1 MIKVTEHTRNVL
13 LEVAKKRKVYVEGN
27 FLKILSA
34 PDGDTEFEEYLK
46 ICKEKDSDKRRQR
59 LEVTK
64 QVQSQNRDLEQAAK
78 ENVRVNKQLEKA
90 LDEAEAAKNKAEELL
105 ITSKA
110 HFRNTEKKEKEQNQK
125 LTEALKEAEQAHK
138 ETHRLRLEAENAKSK
153 AEQDL
158 SLLQKKT
165 QTELM
170 GNIVRVALW
179 VIMGVGLLTTALY
192 VFVMVRGLDA
202 KIIES
207 TWSNLF
213 GILLTNSFSIIGTIM
228 GVKHATKDKE

>member
-1 MIKVTEHTRNVL
+1 MKIQKSTRDIL
-13 LEVAKKRKVYVEGN
+13 LEIAKHKRVYVEGN
-27 FLKILSA
+27 FLKLIE
-34 PDGDTEFEEYLK
+34 PEEGDEEFEEYLK
-46 ICKEKDSDKRRQR
+46 LCKEKDSTSRRKR

-64 QVQSQNRDLEQAAK
+64 QVQKQNSELEKAQK
-78 ENVRVNKQLEKA
+78 ENKRVNRQLEKA
-90 LDEAEAAKNKAEELL
+90 LNEAIDSAEQSKKSKEEAETAKEELEVAL
-105 ITSKA
+105 QLAEQSKEEA
-110 HFRNTEKKEKEQNQK
+110 HK
-125 LTEALKEAEQAHK
+125 LKSEAEHAK
-138 ETHRLRLEAENAKSK
+138 EVAET
-153 AEQDL
+153 DL

-179 VIMGVGLLTTALY
+179 VIMGVGFVTTGLY
-192 VFVMVRGLDA
+192 VFVLLLGHDS

-228 GVKHATKDKE
+228 GVKHANGGDKK

>member
-1 MIKVTEHTRNVL
+1 MKIQKSTRDIL
-13 LEVAKKRKVYVEGN
+13 LEIAKHKRVYVEGN
-27 FLKILSA
+27 FLKLIE
-34 PDGDTEFEEYLK
+34 PEEGDEEFEEYLK
-46 ICKEKDSDKRRQR
+46 LCKEKDSTSRRKR

-64 QVQSQNRDLEQAAK
+64 QVQKQNSELEKAQK
-78 ENVRVNKQLEKA
+78 ENKRVNRQLEKA
-90 LDEAEAAKNKAEELL
+90 LNEAIYSAEQSKKSKEEAETAKEELEVALQLAEQSKEEAHKLKAEAEH
-105 ITSKA
+105 A
-110 HFRNTEKKEKEQNQK
+110 KEV
-125 LTEALKEAEQAHK
+125 AE
-138 ETHRLRLEAENAKSK
+138 T
-153 AEQDL
+153 DL

-179 VIMGVGLLTTALY
+179 VIMGVGFVTTGLY
-192 VFVMVRGLDA
+192 VFVLLLGHDS

>member
-1 MIKVTEHTRNVL
+1 MDATKICRDEL
-13 LEVAKKRKVYVEGN
+13 LKLAKEKKIYLEGN
-27 FLKILSA
+27 ILKVLKA
-34 PDGDTEFEEYLK
+34 DNGDTEFIEYLK
-46 ICKEKDSDKRRQR
+46 ICKKRDVESRKKR
-59 LEVTK
+59 LQVTK
-64 QVQSQNRDLEQAAK
+64 QVQKQNKDLEAAAK

-90 LDEAEAAKNKAEELL
+90 LDEAINSADQ
-105 ITSKA
+105 SK
-110 HFRNTEKKEKEQNQK
+110 KSKED
-125 LTEALKEAEQAHK
+125 AEQAR
-138 ETHRLRLEAENAKSK
+138 EEADRLRYK
-153 AEQDL
+153 AEQAKELAETDL

>member
-1 MIKVTEHTRNVL
+1 MKIQKSTRDIL
-13 LEVAKKRKVYVEGN
+13 LEIAKHKRVYVEGN
-27 FLKILSA
+27 FLKLIE
-34 PDGDTEFEEYLK
+34 PEEGDEEFEEYLK
-46 ICKEKDSDKRRQR
+46 LCKEKDSTSRRKR

-64 QVQSQNRDLEQAAK
+64 QVQKQNSELEKAQK
-78 ENVRVNKQLEKA
+78 ENKRVNRQLEKA
-90 LDEAEAAKNKAEELL
+90 LNEAIDSAEQSKKSKEEAEKAKEELEVALQLAEQSKEEAHKLKAEAEHAKEL
-105 ITSKA
+105 
-110 HFRNTEKKEKEQNQK
+110 
-125 LTEALKEAEQAHK
+125 AE
-138 ETHRLRLEAENAKSK
+138 T
-153 AEQDL
+153 DL

-179 VIMGVGLLTTALY
+179 VIMGVGFVTTGLY
-192 VFVMVRGLDA
+192 VFVLLLGHDS

-228 GVKHATKDKE
+228 GVKHATQSDKK

>member
-1 MIKVTEHTRNVL
+1 MKIQKSTRDIL
-13 LEVAKKRKVYVEGN
+13 LEIAKHKRVYVEGN
-27 FLKILSA
+27 FLKLIE
-34 PDGDTEFEEYLK
+34 PEEGDEEFEEYLK
-46 ICKEKDSDKRRQR
+46 LCKEKDSTSRRKR

-64 QVQSQNRDLEQAAK
+64 QVQKQNSELEKAQK
-78 ENVRVNKQLEKA
+78 ENKRVNRQLEKA
-90 LDEAEAAKNKAEELL
+90 LNEAIDSAEQSKKSKEEAETAKEELEVALQLAEQSKEEAHKLKAEAEH
-105 ITSKA
+105 A
-110 HFRNTEKKEKEQNQK
+110 KEV
-125 LTEALKEAEQAHK
+125 AE
-138 ETHRLRLEAENAKSK
+138 T
-153 AEQDL
+153 DL

>member
-1 MIKVTEHTRNVL
+1 MKIQKSTRDIL
-13 LEVAKKRKVYVEGN
+13 LEIAKHKRVYVEGN
-27 FLKILSA
+27 FLKLIE
-34 PDGDTEFEEYLK
+34 PEEGDEEFKEYLK
-46 ICKEKDSDKRRQR
+46 LCKEKDSTSRRKR

-64 QVQSQNRDLEQAAK
+64 QVQKQNSELEKAQK
-78 ENVRVNKQLEKA
+78 ENKRVNRQLEKA
-90 LDEAEAAKNKAEELL
+90 LNEAIDSAEQSKKSKEEAEKAKEELEVALQLAEQSKEEAHKLKAEAER
-105 ITSKA
+105 A
-110 HFRNTEKKEKEQNQK
+110 KEV
-125 LTEALKEAEQAHK
+125 AE
-138 ETHRLRLEAENAKSK
+138 T
-153 AEQDL
+153 DL

-179 VIMGVGLLTTALY
+179 VIMGVGFVTTGLY
-192 VFVMVRGLDA
+192 VFVLLLGHDS

>member
-1 MIKVTEHTRNVL
+1 MKIQKSTRDIL
-13 LEVAKKRKVYVEGN
+13 LEIAKHKRVYVEGN
-27 FLKILSA
+27 FLKLIE
-34 PDGDTEFEEYLK
+34 PEEGDEEFEEYLK
-46 ICKEKDSDKRRQR
+46 LCKEKDSTSRRKR

-64 QVQSQNRDLEQAAK
+64 QAQKQNSELERAQK
-78 ENVRVNKQLEKA
+78 ENKRVNRQLEKA
-90 LDEAEAAKNKAEELL
+90 LNEAIYSAEQSKKSKEEAETAKEELEVAL
-105 ITSKA
+105 QLAEQSKEEA
-110 HFRNTEKKEKEQNQK
+110 HK
-125 LTEALKEAEQAHK
+125 LKSEAEHAK
-138 ETHRLRLEAENAKSK
+138 EVAET
-153 AEQDL
+153 DL

-179 VIMGVGLLTTALY
+179 VIMGVGVITTALY
-192 VFVMVRGLDA
+192 VFVLLQGHDS

-228 GVKHATKDKE
+228 GVKHATSGDKK

>member
-1 MIKVTEHTRNVL
+1 MKIQKSTRDIL
-13 LEVAKKRKVYVEGN
+13 LEIAKHKRVYVEGN
-27 FLKILSA
+27 FLKLIE
-34 PDGDTEFEEYLK
+34 PEEGDEEFKEYLK
-46 ICKEKDSDKRRQR
+46 LCKEKDSTSRRKR

-64 QVQSQNRDLEQAAK
+64 QVQKQNSELEKAQK
-78 ENVRVNKQLEKA
+78 ENKRVNRQLEKA
-90 LDEAEAAKNKAEELL
+90 LNEAIDSAEQSKKSKEEAETAKEELEVALQIAEQSKEEAHKLKAEAEH
-105 ITSKA
+105 A
-110 HFRNTEKKEKEQNQK
+110 KEV
-125 LTEALKEAEQAHK
+125 AE
-138 ETHRLRLEAENAKSK
+138 T
-153 AEQDL
+153 DL

-179 VIMGVGLLTTALY
+179 VIMGVGLLTTSLY

-228 GVKHATKDKE
+228 GVKHANGGDKK

>member
-1 MIKVTEHTRNVL
+1 MKIQKSTRDIL
-13 LEVAKKRKVYVEGN
+13 LEIAKHKRVYVEGN
-27 FLKILSA
+27 FLKLIE
-34 PDGDTEFEEYLK
+34 PEEGDEEFEEYLK
-46 ICKEKDSDKRRQR
+46 LCKEKDSTSRRKR

-64 QVQSQNRDLEQAAK
+64 QVQKQNSELEKAQK
-78 ENVRVNKQLEKA
+78 ENKRVNRQLEKA
-90 LDEAEAAKNKAEELL
+90 LNEAIDSAEQSKKSKEEAEKAKEELEVALQLAEQSKEEAHKLKAEAEHAKEL
-105 ITSKA
+105 
-110 HFRNTEKKEKEQNQK
+110 
-125 LTEALKEAEQAHK
+125 AE
-138 ETHRLRLEAENAKSK
+138 T
-153 AEQDL
+153 DL

-179 VIMGVGLLTTALY
+179 VIMGVGFVTTGLY
-192 VFVMVRGLDA
+192 VFVLLLGHDS

-228 GVKHATKDKE
+228 GVKHANGGDKK

>member
-1 MIKVTEHTRNVL
+1 MKIQKSTRDIL
-13 LEVAKKRKVYVEGN
+13 LEIAKHKRVYVEGN
-27 FLKILSA
+27 FLKLIE
-34 PDGDTEFEEYLK
+34 PEEGDEEFEEYLK
-46 ICKEKDSDKRRQR
+46 LCKEKDSTSRRKR

-64 QVQSQNRDLEQAAK
+64 QVQKQNSELERAQK
-78 ENVRVNKQLEKA
+78 ENKRVNRQLEKA
-90 LDEAEAAKNKAEELL
+90 LNEAINSAEQSKKSKEEAEKAKEELEVAL
-105 ITSKA
+105 QLAEQSKEEA
-110 HFRNTEKKEKEQNQK
+110 HK
-125 LTEALKEAEQAHK
+125 LKSEAEHAK
-138 ETHRLRLEAENAKSK
+138 DVAET
-153 AEQDL
+153 DL

-179 VIMGVGLLTTALY
+179 VIMGVGFVTTGLY
-192 VFVMVRGLDA
+192 VFVLLLGHDS

-228 GVKHATKDKE
+228 GVKHANGGDKK

>member
-1 MIKVTEHTRNVL
+1 MKIQKSTRDIL
-13 LEVAKKRKVYVEGN
+13 LEIAKHKRVYVEGN
-27 FLKILSA
+27 FLKLIE
-34 PDGDTEFEEYLK
+34 PEEGDEEFEEYLK
-46 ICKEKDSDKRRQR
+46 LCKEKDSTSRRKR

-64 QVQSQNRDLEQAAK
+64 QVQKQNSELERAQKENKRVNRQLVKALNEAINSAEQSKKSKEEAEKAK
-78 ENVRVNKQLEKA
+78 EELEVALQLAEQSKEEA
-90 LDEAEAAKNKAEELL
+90 HKLKSEAEHAKDVAE
-105 ITSKA
+105 T
-110 HFRNTEKKEKEQNQK
+110 
-125 LTEALKEAEQAHK
+125 
-138 ETHRLRLEAENAKSK
+138 
-153 AEQDL
+153 DL

-179 VIMGVGLLTTALY
+179 VIMGVGFVTTALY
-192 VFVMVRGLDA
+192 VFVLLLGHDS

-228 GVKHATKDKE
+228 GVKHANGGDKK

>member
-1 MIKVTEHTRNVL
+1 MKKIQKSTRDIL
-13 LEVAKKRKVYVEGN
+13 LEIAKHKRVYVEGN
-27 FLKILSA
+27 FLKLIE
-34 PDGDTEFEEYLK
+34 PEEGDEEFEEYLK
-46 ICKEKDSDKRRQR
+46 LCKEKDSTSRRKR

-64 QVQSQNRDLEQAAK
+64 QVQKQNSELEKAQK
-78 ENVRVNKQLEKA
+78 ENKRVNRQLEKA
-90 LDEAEAAKNKAEELL
+90 LNEAIHSAEQSKKSKEEAETAKEELEVALQLAEQSKEEAHKLKAEAEH
-105 ITSKA
+105 A
-110 HFRNTEKKEKEQNQK
+110 KEI
-125 LTEALKEAEQAHK
+125 AE
-138 ETHRLRLEAENAKSK
+138 T
-153 AEQDL
+153 DL

-179 VIMGVGLLTTALY
+179 VIMGVGFVTTALY
-192 VFVMVRGLDA
+192 VFVLLLGHDS

>member
-1 MIKVTEHTRNVL
+1 MKITKTARDIL
-13 LEVAKKRKVYVEGN
+13 LDIAKTKRIYVEGN
-27 FLKILSA
+27 FLKLIEA
-34 PDGDTEFEEYLK
+34 DDGDTEFEEYLK
-46 ICKEKDSDKRRQR
+46 TCKDRDSAARRKR

-64 QVQSQNRDLEQAAK
+64 QVQQQNKELERAQK
-78 ENVRVNKQLEKA
+78 ENIRVNKQLEKA
-90 LDEAEAAKNKAEELL
+90 LTESNKSLKSATAAKEEVESARTDLEKALKSAELSKEEAE
-105 ITSKA
+105 
-110 HFRNTEKKEKEQNQK
+110 
-125 LTEALKEAEQAHK
+125 
-138 ETHRLRLEAENAKSK
+138 RLRIK
-153 AEQDL
+153 AEQSKELAETDL

-179 VIMGVGLLTTALY
+179 VIMGVGVITTALY
-192 VFVMVRGLDA
+192 VFVLLYGHDS

-228 GVKHATKDKE
+228 GVKHATNVDKK

>member
-1 MIKVTEHTRNVL
+1 MIQVTEHTRNVL
-13 LEVAKKRKVYVEGN
+13 LEVAKQKKVYVEGN
-27 FLKILSA
+27 FLKILKA

-46 ICKEKDSDKRRQR
+46 VCKEKDSDKRRQR
-59 LEVTK
+59 LEITK
-64 QVQSQNRDLEQAAK
+64 QIQKQNSELEQAAK
-78 ENVRVNKQLEKA
+78 ENKRVNKQLEKA
-90 LDEAEAAKNKAEELL
+90 LNEAIDSAEQSKKSKEEAETAKEELEVAL
-105 ITSKA
+105 QLAEQSKEEA
-110 HFRNTEKKEKEQNQK
+110 HK
-125 LTEALKEAEQAHK
+125 LKTEAEYAKEVAE
-138 ETHRLRLEAENAKSK
+138 T
-153 AEQDL
+153 DL

-228 GVKHATKDKE
+228 GVKHATKDK

>member
-1 MIKVTEHTRNVL
+1 MKIQKSTRDIL
-13 LEVAKKRKVYVEGN
+13 LEIAKHKRVYVEGN
-27 FLKILSA
+27 FLKLIE
-34 PDGDTEFEEYLK
+34 PEEGDEEFEEYLK
-46 ICKEKDSDKRRQR
+46 LCKEKDSTSRRKR

-64 QVQSQNRDLEQAAK
+64 QVQKQNNELERAQK
-78 ENVRVNKQLEKA
+78 ENKRVNRQLEKA
-90 LDEAEAAKNKAEELL
+90 LNEAIDSAEQSKKSKEEAEKAKEELEVALQLAEQSKEEAHKLKAEAEH
-105 ITSKA
+105 A
-110 HFRNTEKKEKEQNQK
+110 KEI
-125 LTEALKEAEQAHK
+125 AE
-138 ETHRLRLEAENAKSK
+138 T
-153 AEQDL
+153 DL

-179 VIMGVGLLTTALY
+179 VIMGVGFVTTGLY
-192 VFVMVRGLDA
+192 VFVLLLGHDS

-228 GVKHATKDKE
+228 GVKHANGGDKK

>member
-1 MIKVTEHTRNVL
+1 MKIQKSTRDIL
-13 LEVAKKRKVYVEGN
+13 LEIAKHKRVYVEGN
-27 FLKILSA
+27 FLKLIE
-34 PDGDTEFEEYLK
+34 PDEGDDEFAEYLEL
-46 ICKEKDSDKRRQR
+46 CKEKDTSSRRKR
-59 LEVTK
+59 LEITK
-64 QVQSQNRDLEQAAK
+64 KVQKQNSELEQAQK
-78 ENVRVNKQLEKA
+78 ENKRVNRQLEKA
-90 LDEAEAAKNKAEELL
+90 VDEAIEQKTKAEELL
-105 ITSKA
+105 VTSKQ
-110 HFRNTEKKEKEQNQK
+110 HFRNAEKREKEQNQK
-125 LTEALKEAEQAHK
+125 LQEALDDAEKAHDAAHK
-138 ETHRLRLEAENAKSK
+138 LRLEAESAKEI
-153 AEQDL
+153 AETDL

>member
-1 MIKVTEHTRNVL
+1 MKIQKSTRDIL
-13 LEVAKKRKVYVEGN
+13 LEIAKHKRVYVEGN
-27 FLKILSA
+27 FLKLIE
-34 PDGDTEFEEYLK
+34 PEEGDEEFEEYLK
-46 ICKEKDSDKRRQR
+46 LCKEKDSTSRRKR

-64 QVQSQNRDLEQAAK
+64 QVQKQNSELEQAQK
-78 ENVRVNKQLEKA
+78 ENKRVNRQLEKA
-90 LDEAEAAKNKAEELL
+90 LNEAIDSAEQSKKSKEEAEKAKEELEVALQLAEHSKEEAHKLKAEAEHAKEL
-105 ITSKA
+105 
-110 HFRNTEKKEKEQNQK
+110 
-125 LTEALKEAEQAHK
+125 AE
-138 ETHRLRLEAENAKSK
+138 T
-153 AEQDL
+153 DL

-179 VIMGVGLLTTALY
+179 VIMGVGFVTTGLY
-192 VFVMVRGLDA
+192 VFVLLLGHDS

-228 GVKHATKDKE
+228 GVKHASSIDKK

>member
-1 MIKVTEHTRNVL
+1 MKIQKSTRDIL
-13 LEVAKKRKVYVEGN
+13 LEIAKHKRVYVEGN
-27 FLKILSA
+27 FLKLIE
-34 PDGDTEFEEYLK
+34 PEEGDEEFEEYLK
-46 ICKEKDSDKRRQR
+46 LCKEKDSTSRRKR

-64 QVQSQNRDLEQAAK
+64 QVQKQNSELEKAQK
-78 ENVRVNKQLEKA
+78 ENKRVNRQLEKA
-90 LDEAEAAKNKAEELL
+90 LNEAIYSAEQSKKSKEEAETAKEELEVALQLAEQSKEEAHKLKAEAEH
-105 ITSKA
+105 A
-110 HFRNTEKKEKEQNQK
+110 KEV
-125 LTEALKEAEQAHK
+125 AE
-138 ETHRLRLEAENAKSK
+138 T
-153 AEQDL
+153 DL

>member
-1 MIKVTEHTRNVL
+1 MKIQKSTRDIL
-13 LEVAKKRKVYVEGN
+13 LEIAKHKRVYVEGN
-27 FLKILSA
+27 FLKLIE
-34 PDGDTEFEEYLK
+34 PEEGDEEFEEYLK
-46 ICKEKDSDKRRQR
+46 LCKEKDSTSRRKR

-64 QVQSQNRDLEQAAK
+64 QVQKQNSELEKAQK
-78 ENVRVNKQLEKA
+78 ENKRVNRQLEKA
-90 LDEAEAAKNKAEELL
+90 LNEAIDSAEQSKKSKEEAEKAKEELEVALQLAEQSKEEAHKLKAEAEL
-105 ITSKA
+105 A
-110 HFRNTEKKEKEQNQK
+110 KEV
-125 LTEALKEAEQAHK
+125 AE
-138 ETHRLRLEAENAKSK
+138 T
-153 AEQDL
+153 DL

-228 GVKHATKDKE
+228 GVKHATKEK

>member
-1 MIKVTEHTRNVL
+1 MKIQKSTRDIL
-13 LEVAKKRKVYVEGN
+13 LEIAKHKRVYVEGN
-27 FLKILSA
+27 FLKLIE
-34 PDGDTEFEEYLK
+34 PEEGDEEFEEYLK
-46 ICKEKDSDKRRQR
+46 LCKEKDSTSRRKR

-64 QVQSQNRDLEQAAK
+64 QVQKQNSELEKAQK
-78 ENVRVNKQLEKA
+78 ENKRVNRQLEKA
-90 LDEAEAAKNKAEELL
+90 LNEAIDSAEQSKKSKEEVEKAKEELEVALQLAEQSKEEAHKLKAEAEHAKEVAE
-105 ITSKA
+105 T
-110 HFRNTEKKEKEQNQK
+110 
-125 LTEALKEAEQAHK
+125 
-138 ETHRLRLEAENAKSK
+138 
-153 AEQDL
+153 DL

-228 GVKHATKDKE
+228 GVKHANGGDKK

>member
-1 MIKVTEHTRNVL
+1 MKIQKSTRDIL
-13 LEVAKKRKVYVEGN
+13 LEIAKHKRVYVEGN
-27 FLKILSA
+27 FLKLIE
-34 PDGDTEFEEYLK
+34 PEEGDEEFEEYLK
-46 ICKEKDSDKRRQR
+46 LCKEKDSTSRRKR

-64 QVQSQNRDLEQAAK
+64 QVQKQNSELEKAQK
-78 ENVRVNKQLEKA
+78 ENKRVNRQLEKA
-90 LDEAEAAKNKAEELL
+90 LNEAIDSAEQSKKSKEEAETAKEELEVAL
-105 ITSKA
+105 QLAEQSKEEA
-110 HFRNTEKKEKEQNQK
+110 HK
-125 LTEALKEAEQAHK
+125 LKSEAEHAK
-138 ETHRLRLEAENAKSK
+138 DVAET
-153 AEQDL
+153 DL

-179 VIMGVGLLTTALY
+179 VIMGVGFVTTALY
-192 VFVMVRGLDA
+192 VFVLLLGHDS

-228 GVKHATKDKE
+228 GVKHANGGDKK

>member
-1 MIKVTEHTRNVL
+1 MKIQKSTRDIL
-13 LEVAKKRKVYVEGN
+13 LEIAKHKRVYVEGN
-27 FLKILSA
+27 FLKLIE
-34 PDGDTEFEEYLK
+34 PEEGDEEFEEYLK
-46 ICKEKDSDKRRQR
+46 LCKEKDSTSRRKR

-64 QVQSQNRDLEQAAK
+64 QVQKQNSELEKAQK
-78 ENVRVNKQLEKA
+78 ENKRVNRQLEKA
-90 LDEAEAAKNKAEELL
+90 LNEAIDSAEQSKKSKEEAEKAKEELEVALQLAEQSKEEAHKLKAEAEH
-105 ITSKA
+105 A
-110 HFRNTEKKEKEQNQK
+110 KEV
-125 LTEALKEAEQAHK
+125 AE
-138 ETHRLRLEAENAKSK
+138 T
-153 AEQDL
+153 DL

-228 GVKHATKDKE
+228 GVKHANGGDKK